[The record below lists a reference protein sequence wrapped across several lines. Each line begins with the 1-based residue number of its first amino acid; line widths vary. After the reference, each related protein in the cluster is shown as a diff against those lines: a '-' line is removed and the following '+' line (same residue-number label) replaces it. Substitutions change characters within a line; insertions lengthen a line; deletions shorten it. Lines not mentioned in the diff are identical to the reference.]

1 MKKKSVKV
9 KAKAKEKGDTIAAEF
24 FRRLGEI
31 SHANGI
37 RFVTIEGIQLM
48 TEAGDEYACD
58 DFWSP
63 PGNDDSTPV
72 HKTEYYKKTLR
83 YI

>member
-1 MKKKSVKV
+1 MKKKSAKV

-31 SHANGI
+31 AHANGI
-37 RFVTIEGIQLM
+37 RFVTIEGIQLI

-58 DFWSP
+58 DFWSLP
-63 PGNDDSTPV
+63 ADDESAAE
-72 HKTEYYKKTLR
+72 HKTEFYKKTLR